1 MGSRFFAAF
10 AAISLVICMLTT
22 ALWVRSYFI
31 LDAMD
36 WSTSHGRAGFSTTQ
50 GHIAYGAVSLTP
62 AYRGKVIHG
71 FSYRS
76 TAVGYG
82 FSLSIMRPWWTSWT
96 GFALARVRQPS
107 FSAWDFRVPF
117 WLPLLLS
124 AIAPLLWYR
133 RRHRYPPGTCQQ
145 CGYDL
150 RASPNRCPECGA
162 IWHAPANLS

>member
-22 ALWVRSYFI
+22 VLWVRSYYF
-31 LDAMD
+31 LDAID
-36 WSTSHGRAGFSTTQ
+36 WSTSQGRAGFSTTQ
-50 GHIAYGAVSLTP
+50 GHIAYGAVTLTP
-62 AYRGKVIHG
+62 TYRGKAIKG

-82 FSLSIMRPWWTSWT
+82 FSVSIMRPSWTSWT
-96 GFALARVRQPS
+96 GFAVARVRQSS

-117 WLPLLLS
+117 LLPLLLS
-124 AIAPLLWYR
+124 AIAPILWYR
-133 RRHRYPPGTCQQ
+133 RRHRYRPGTCQE

-162 IWHAPANLS
+162 IWHAPSNLS

>member
-1 MGSRFFAAF
+1 MGRRFFTAF

-22 ALWVRSYFI
+22 ALWVRSYYF
-31 LDAMD
+31 LDAID
-36 WSTSHGRAGFSTTQ
+36 WSTSRGRAGFSTTQ
-50 GHIAYGAVSLTP
+50 GHIAYGAVTLTP
-62 AYRGKVIHG
+62 AYRGTVIQG
-71 FSYRS
+71 LSYRS

-96 GFALARVRQPS
+96 GFALAQVRQSS
-107 FSAWDFRVPF
+107 FSAWDLRVPF

-124 AIAPLLWYR
+124 AIAPVLWCR

-150 RASPNRCPECGA
+150 RASPDRCPECGTIVA
-162 IWHAPANLS
+162 RLK